1 MGGAAACFVLHT
13 AADRVWADCPGSRSS
28 RLLGDGAIELRTRR
42 ATTAVLLRLTHRTLG
57 RQEPPYLELLAAVAA
72 AGTLLAVVLYK

>member
-42 ATTAVLLRLTHRTLG
+42 ATTAVLLRLTHRKLG
-57 RQEPPYLELLAAVAA
+57 ARNPYLELLAAVAA